1 MTNEPTH
8 PLPEGLVIAL
18 RTTAVDIELLH
29 QDGEWSKR
37 ALLEILHKHL
47 AAPIQELLNAPNKP
61 CALCGKPDA
70 DNGGVWVE
78 TPTEEVPTKETWMC
92 GGCVSLRIA
101 AAEEAT
107 LSDIRKF
114 FGDTCTMQEAP
125 ALRLFADYDI
135 AHPYRKIG
143 ALARIIAEA
152 ESRGR
157 DAGLEEATTA
167 KIVTGRGETVLVP
180 SYLKD
185 AIRALK
191 TSAAKREETQ

>member
-1 MTNEPTH
+1 MWTKRSTLRGERMTNEPTQ
-8 PLPEGLVIAL
+8 PLPESVRKAITSEELARTLINYLV
-18 RTTAVDIELLH
+18 EN
-29 QDGEWSKR
+29 DGEDSIEMMV
-37 ALLEILHKHL
+37 AGIQCIYLDAL
-47 AAPIQELLNAPNKP
+47 AAPIQELLN
-61 CALCGKPDA
+61 
-70 DNGGVWVE
+70 
-78 TPTEEVPTKETWMC
+78 
-92 GGCVSLRIA
+92 